1 MDNDTTDA
9 ASAQQNLEES
19 SQWWSQQD
27 KDEKWQMECMKAD
40 HLTNLDEYIN
50 NGWMNM
56 EKEREKWHF

>member
-1 MDNDTTDA
+1 MDSDTTDA

-19 SQWWSQQD
+19 KQWWSQQD

-40 HLTNLDEYIN
+40 RLTNLDEYIN

-56 EKEREKWHF
+56 EKEIR